1 MMISVYTIGWCALAL
16 SLIYLYYCNFGVNI
30 RSMISKRFTKSVPLQ
45 FAVVY
50 NEHGEVVQV
59 CGYIRPGEWQCNCK
73 DQTTCSERGTAGKPH
88 RGVLVRKGAEAQPKP
103 EITDRRGLI
112 AAQKARKRSGR

>member
-30 RSMISKRFTKSVPLQ
+30 RGMVSKRFTKSVPLQ
-45 FAVVY
+45 FAEVR
-50 NEHGEVVQV
+50 NQHGMVIPV
-59 CGYIRPGEWQCNCK
+59 CGHIRPGEWQCNCT
-73 DQTTCSERGTAGKPH
+73 DQTKPCI
-88 RGVLVRKGAEAQPKP
+88 VLVRMRAKAEEAQHDKP

-112 AAQKARKRSGR
+112 AAQKARKRNGR

>member
-1 MMISVYTIGWCALAL
+1 VTISVYTIGWCALAL
-16 SLIYLYYCNFGVNI
+16 SLVYLWYCNFGVNI
-30 RSMISKRFTKSVPLQ
+30 RSRVSKRFTKSVPLQ

-50 NEHGEVVQV
+50 DQFGEVVPV

-73 DQTTCSERGTAGKPH
+73 AKPCCS
-88 RGVLVRKGAEAQPKP
+88 VLVRIRAKAKADAQQHDKP

-112 AAQKARKRSGR
+112 AAQKARKRNGS

>member
-16 SLIYLYYCNFGVNI
+16 SLIYLWYCNFGVNI

-45 FAVVY
+45 FAEVRDW
-50 NEHGEVVQV
+50 HGMIVPV
-59 CGYIRPGEWQCNCK
+59 CGYIRPGEWQCNCT
-73 DQTTCSERGTAGKPH
+73 DQTKPCS
-88 RGVLVRKGAEAQPKP
+88 VLIRQTKAEAEAQHDKP